1 MHFQSRGACRA
12 FLSRLHSAHHSAR
25 TQDAKAS
32 LHIKHHRNCLEA
44 DRMRRTRASAAAGA
58 INLKQRCGQC
68 KTCMNNYAGM

>member
-1 MHFQSRGACRA
+1 MPAWP
-12 FLSRLHSAHHSAR
+12 L
-25 TQDAKAS
+25 QDAKAS

-68 KTCMNNYAGM
+68 KTCMNNYAGVGPIRLP

>member
-1 MHFQSRGACRA
+1 MPAWP
-12 FLSRLHSAHHSAR
+12 L
-25 TQDAKAS
+25 QDAKAS

-68 KTCMNNYAGM
+68 KTCMNNYAGVGPIHLLGKPWDAGY